1 MEPRSAPSQRL
12 AAFGLVLLF
21 AAAFAA
27 SSWALRDR
35 LPGGTGLERTETK
48 FEYFAA
54 RKDGFDLLFFG
65 SSRTYRGFDP
75 ALFDAELAR
84 RGISMRSF
92 NFGLPGSRAVEVQH
106 LLGRVVALKPRNVR
120 FCLVDPEGLSAL
132 PDHRNFRAR
141 AVIDWHDLE
150 MTGLVTRYVL
160 ETEPDQRRRA
170 ELVWAHWTSCALN
183 LTNVGRGLGWVDGW
197 LGRRPPREFVAETVG
212 ERGDGYTPLGEEGAE
227 LGRRGKR
234 FKNKRVDDYLARLE
248 EYRELRVSRWP
259 PSEAAIDL
267 YRRIERHV
275 RDLGAT
281 TIFVTQP
288 ALYLQEDLIKAH
300 ARGDVAHLVRYDDP
314 QRFPELY
321 APENRYDDTHLN
333 EQGAR
338 LFTEHLARDVAE
350 LIEREGLA
358 R

>member
-12 AAFGLVLLF
+12 ATLGLVASF

-48 FEYFAA
+48 FEHFAA
-54 RKDGFDLLFFG
+54 HKDDFDLLFFG
-65 SSRTYRGFDP
+65 SSRTFRGFDP
-75 ALFDAELAR
+75 ALFDGELAR
-84 RGISMRSF
+84 SGIATRSF

-106 LLGRVVALKPRNVR
+106 LLGRVAALEPRNVR
-120 FCLVDPEGLSAL
+120 YCLVDPEGLSAL

-160 ETEPDQRRRA
+160 ESERDEIRKA

-183 LTNVGRGLGWVDGW
+183 LTNVGRGLGWVDRW
-197 LGRRPPREFVAETVG
+197 LGRRPPADFVAETVG
-212 ERGDGYTPLGEEGAE
+212 ERGDGYSPLGEEGAE
-227 LGRRGKR
+227 LGRRGRR
-234 FKNKRVDDYLARLE
+234 FKSKRVDDYLARLDE
-248 EYRELRVSRWP
+248 FRQLKVSRWP
-259 PSEAAIDL
+259 PSEAAIAL
-267 YRRIERHV
+267 YRRIERHASE
-275 RDLGAT
+275 LGAT

-300 ARGDVAHLVRYDDP
+300 ARGDVAHLLRYDDP
-314 QRFPELY
+314 ALVPEVY

-338 LFTEHLARDVAE
+338 LFTERLARDVAE
-350 LIEREGLA
+350 LLERTGLA